1 MKTKSN
7 LVTFVAVLA
16 CLAAAPLPLRA
27 TPPQQTEVIIIG
39 AGLSGLTAAHELKKA
54 GVPYHILEL
63 GPRVGGRVR
72 TVTYQVKGQPDIR
85 VDSGMEEYW
94 QSNPAVQLIKD
105 LKLPHSESGAFSSII
120 LQSNLNLNLESP
132 AEFQQKIFS
141 PAEFQSLQD
150 FNRKVGPWIAEC
162 KPGQPL
168 RAELLKLKDVPFSDF
183 IERENL
189 TDRVKN
195 WIRISVECEMGTHWD
210 RVSALDGLA
219 EFSIFL
225 GSGQRSYR
233 VTGGND
239 NFTQALAKSV
249 GLRHITLNQR
259 VTRVAANT
267 SAGAPE
273 IEVQYLDTQRNRNGI
288 IRGHQVICTI
298 PLFRL
303 FEVQFVPPLSAR
315 KQEAIQTMA
324 WGSYFKAHV
333 FVPGSA
339 ARFWTTSNALSM
351 LPILS
356 DSDLGVI
363 YDGNPD
369 QTAPTKVLSLLVHG
383 DLAEAYNLM
392 PLDVVRPKIVA
403 SLDKFWPGIGREVT
417 HMEFYRYHPRA
428 VAAWPVGRSRYD
440 DLSNEVR
447 KPEHGVH
454 LAGDFTESSHS
465 NGAVMS
471 AQRAV
476 RQILAARAEKDRP
489 AHLVGPPGSTGPE

>member
-1 MKTKSN
+1 MNSPRHLTP
-7 LVTFVAVLA
+7 LLLMLA
-16 CLAAAPLPLRA
+16 WSVSWVQPSPAAPPEE
-27 TPPQQTEVIIIG
+27 TEVIIIG
-39 AGLSGLTAAHELKKA
+39 AGLSGLSAAHELKKA
-54 GVPYHILEL
+54 KVPFHVLEL
-63 GPRVGGRVR
+63 SPRVGGRVR
-72 TVTYQVKGQPDIR
+72 TVTYHQAGQPDIH

-120 LQSNLNLNLESP
+120 LQSNLCLNLETP
-132 AEFQQKIFS
+132 VEFQRKIFS
-141 PAEFQSLQD
+141 PEEFASLHA
-150 FNRKVGPWIAEC
+150 FNRKVDPWLAEC
-162 KPGQPL
+162 QPGKLP
-168 RAELLKLKDVPFSDF
+168 RPDLLKLKDISFSEFIDQQPF
-183 IERENL
+183 
-189 TDRVKN
+189 TARVKE

-225 GSGQRSYR
+225 GPGQRSYR

-249 GLRHITLNQR
+249 GRRNITVNQR
-259 VTRVAANT
+259 VTRVVSKGSG
-267 SAGAPE
+267 SAPAV
-273 IEVQYLDTQRNRNGI
+273 EVQYLDTQLNRNGI
-288 IRGHQVICTI
+288 LRGRYVICTI

-303 FEVQFVPPLSAR
+303 FEVQFVPALSAR

-339 ARFWTTSNALSM
+339 ARFWTTTNGLSM

-356 DSDLGVI
+356 DSELGVI

-369 QTAPTKVLSLLVHG
+369 QSQPTKVLSFLVHG

-392 PLDVVRPKIVA
+392 PLDVVRPKVLA
-403 SLDKFWPGIGREVT
+403 AMDKFWPGIAPEVT

-440 DLSNEVR
+440 ELSNEVR
-447 KPEHGVH
+447 QPEHGIH

-465 NGAVMS
+465 NGAVIS
-471 AQRAV
+471 GQRAV
-476 RQILAARAEKDRP
+476 RQILKARAERHAP
-489 AHLVGPPGSTGPE
+489 AHLAGPEGSTGP